1 LSDDGHDNQTNFSE
15 WWKSQFKQVRL
26 PTRDTVFDY
35 WLDPISNKFEPWRQ
49 NPSFHAVDFDSRT
62 AKMNEVTVPTTE
74 TASICHWTNLL
85 VQCQQ
90 PVLLA
95 GPSGTGKT
103 QLVTGTLRELPPT
116 EYLSVGINMNYY
128 STATILISSLE
139 GPLQKRTGSTY
150 GAPGSARLI
159 YFIDDLNLPQ
169 LDKYNTQSAIALMR
183 QHLDY
188 AGWYD
193 PVKLTL
199 KSVIDCQYMACMN
212 PTAGSF
218 LVNPRLQRHFSTFA
232 VGMPSATSL
241 LTIFQTFL
249 DGHFQAERFS
259 ANVCNQGSNII
270 KGALALHKEMHDTF
284 RKTVSNFHYECHP
297 CVVTLVL
304 MSLHTLFVCSL
315 QV

>member
-1 LSDDGHDNQTNFSE
+1 
-15 WWKSQFKQVRL
+15 
-26 PTRDTVFDY
+26 
-35 WLDPISNKFEPWRQ
+35 
-49 NPSFHAVDFDSRT
+49 
-62 AKMNEVTVPTTE
+62 
-74 TASICHWTNLL
+74 
-85 VQCQQ
+85 
-90 PVLLA
+90 
-95 GPSGTGKT
+95 
-103 QLVTGTLRELPPT
+103 
-116 EYLSVGINMNYY
+116 
-128 STATILISSLE
+128 
-139 GPLQKRTGSTY
+139 
-150 GAPGSARLI
+150 
-159 YFIDDLNLPQ
+159 
-169 LDKYNTQSAIALMR
+169 MR

-249 DGHFQAERFS
+249 DGHFQAERFP

-284 RKTVSNFHYECHP
+284 RKTASNFHYECHP

-304 MSLHTLFVCSL
+304 IVFAHSFFVCSS